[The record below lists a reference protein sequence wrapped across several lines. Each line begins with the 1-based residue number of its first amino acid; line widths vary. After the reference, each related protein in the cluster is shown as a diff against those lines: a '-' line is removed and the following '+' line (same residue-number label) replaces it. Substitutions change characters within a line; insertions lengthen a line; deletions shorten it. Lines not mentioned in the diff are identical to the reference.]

1 MGLLIQWCSQCLLFI
16 RGTILPE
23 TSIAPENWPSRKE
36 IHLSTINFQ
45 GLDALVSGM
54 VFHRFLGPPSP
65 TREAKDPETQGCDKL
80 VLLLQAYARPPPR
93 ESLPSSLT
101 GRGCGVWVFF
111 CWRDEEIWGASC
123 LFWLRLET
131 TCGSHNEG
139 LQYIPFKDCQVG
151 GYDLG

>member
-65 TREAKDPETQGCDKL
+65 TREAKDPETQGRDKL

-111 CWRDEEIWGASC
+111 
-123 LFWLRLET
+123 
-131 TCGSHNEG
+131 
-139 LQYIPFKDCQVG
+139 VG
-151 GYDLG
+151 GMKKYEVPLVCFDCGLKQRVVAIMKAFNTFRSKIVKLEDTI